1 MSNKQKPKLMK
12 QCFRMFAMLLLATLA
27 GTSAWA
33 QGIEVPLPSFQPLQA
48 GDTVYIYNIGT
59 QKLVGWGEGWGTQA
73 IVNDT
78 GLRYVLKNKRDDGA
92 MITINDEEFESLPEG
107 QYWLYSPD
115 VLDKAGH
122 SIDRWDDGGKVGS
135 GIKCCFADQSDWDTR
150 GIWVITSVGN
160 NLYKFTMPEGLPDF
174 TEMQNQYVEGECL
187 GVQLD
192 HQTNQ
197 GQPTYGLYFDVVY
210 ADNPTFCQF
219 AFLPAQAMSAYLL
232 KKDLAKLVEEADAL
246 GIDASE
252 ARAIIAN
259 PDATEEEVQAVYDT
273 LYVTLKEADQYNH
286 PEDITEQYIVN
297 WNPVSNTNGWETPKG
312 QPNAF
317 DAGNNNAEF
326 WNLSGYS
333 LRQTIHNL
341 PAGVYMLRAIAMTRT
356 DYESILAAGDVSMKI
371 ATVGAGEV
379 NSRAQANAWFNA
391 GNGVNDLT
399 FVQEAEGDVEISLT
413 ADSQTG
419 DHWTVWRSF
428 QLFFR
433 GDNADAIGKAAQA
446 LTENW
451 EEEFVDAIYN
461 QAYYDAVTEGIAASE
476 AATTSEAALAAYVAT
491 RNALTALRANVDAYE
506 ALKARTE
513 HIYEIIWDEL
523 DGDDILLAM
532 IEGGE
537 AYGVDYGAG
546 ILAEIEDGT
555 LTTEQAVTKLQELN
569 DRVDEVNRNLMQPG
583 DDVTE
588 KFVENYTFRNATGTA
603 SGFDKWTVDSDDALQ
618 NNAGSIQVVEQW
630 NSNAGTSVIDV
641 YQYVRLARG
650 AYRLSTKGW
659 YRSTTDYNTYKTN
672 PDYQTVKSYLY
683 GSASQ
688 FPFPDIYVKKYT
700 ADEKA
705 EYFPNGNEYHFT
717 EDGETYYCPNNC
729 TGAEE
734 LFNNENIDCY
744 DMYVDFIATGE
755 PVKIGI
761 KGTVL
766 GYAWTIWDDFK
777 LTFLGKDVDDML
789 PVAQAS
795 IDEAKAMLAQPM
807 SNEARANLNAAIA
820 AAEGA
825 TEGNALIDAYVELGK
840 VKDATQASINAYNRL
855 KVENEGLAS
864 AIIEYAE
871 TATDE
876 AIATANALN
885 AEIEEGLAAGIYTDA
900 QIDEKIAEIA
910 EALVGLKNPKG
921 EGSDVNPLD
930 YTARIINPL
939 FTNGKT
945 GWTEAEEFAG
955 KVTVEQETT
964 SLGTQIGFAEG
975 WNTSF
980 DIYQDINRL
989 PEGTYR
995 VRVQGLYRQE
1005 GTDPDAKNWK
1015 YGYAEK
1021 NGLLDLLT
1029 DEEKENVIDFDPR
1042 AKIYANG
1049 DTIDFTRWIFLPD
1062 NADDAATLQSGI
1074 SDQGSW
1080 TAFEDNLTDPNA
1092 PVTYFYPN
1100 NRLALANRCDYG
1112 WYDNELYTYVD
1123 GSGVLRIGACNK
1135 TAKTLDWV
1143 PFSNWRLEYLGTES
1157 SHESTTGVREVVES
1171 EVTSKTIYTAD
1182 GRRVNSMVKGLNI
1195 IKTTDKNGKTIVK
1208 KVIVK

>member
-1 MSNKQKPKLMK
+1 MK
-12 QCFRMFAMLLLATLA
+12 QCFRMFAMLLFATLA

-33 QGIEVPLPSFQPLQA
+33 EIEVPLPTFQPLQA
-48 GDTVYIYNIGT
+48 GDTVYIYNVGT

-122 SIDRWDDGGKVGS
+122 SIDRWDDGGQVGS

-252 ARAIIAN
+252 ARTIIAN
-259 PDATEEEVQAVYDT
+259 PDATKEEVQAVYDT
-273 LYVTLKEADQYNH
+273 LYVALKDADQYNH
-286 PEDITEQYIVN
+286 PEDVTSLYIVN
-297 WNPVSNTNGWETPKG
+297 PNPVSNTNGWETPQG

-317 DAGNNNAEF
+317 DPGNNNAEF

-356 DYESILAAGDVSMKI
+356 DMETYLSAGDVSMKV

-379 NSRAQANAWFNA
+379 NNRSQANAWFNA

-399 FVQEAEGDVEISLT
+399 FVQEAEGDVEIALT
-413 ADSQTG
+413 ADNSTG

-433 GDNADAIGKAAQA
+433 GDKADAVGKAAQA

-451 EEEFVDAIYN
+451 EEEFADAIYS
-461 QAYYDAVTEGIAASE
+461 QPYYDAVTEGIAQQADATTTE
-476 AATTSEAALAAYVAT
+476 AAIAAYVAT
-491 RNALTALRANVDAYE
+491 RDALTALRANVDAYE
-506 ALKARTE
+506 ALQTRANE
-513 HIYEIIWDEL
+513 IYEIIWDQL
-523 DGDDILLAM
+523 DGDDMLLAM
-532 IEGGE
+532 IEGGTYE
-537 AYGVDYGAG
+537 DRETGIVTDYGSG
-546 ILAEIEDGT
+546 ILANIEEGNY
-555 LTTEQAVTKLQELN
+555 TTEGAIAMLDELN
-569 DRVDEVNRNLMQPG
+569 ERVNWVNNNLMQPG

-588 KFVENYTFRNATGTA
+588 KFVENPTFRAANGTS
-603 SGFDKWTVDSDDALQ
+603 SGFYKWTVDSDDALQ
-618 NNAGSIQVVEQW
+618 NNAGTITVVEQW
-630 NSNAGTSVIDV
+630 NGSANTSMIDV
-641 YQYVRLARG
+641 YQYIDVAKG

-672 PDYQTVKSYLY
+672 PDYQAVKSYLY

-688 FPFPDIYVKKYT
+688 FPFPDIYVKGYT
-700 ADEKA
+700 DEEKA
-705 EYFPNGNEYHFT
+705 EFFPNGNSYT
-717 EDGETYYCPNNC
+717 ATIDGVTYYYPNNC

-761 KGTVL
+761 KGTAV

-777 LTFLGKDVDDML
+777 LTFLGKEVDDML
-789 PVAQAS
+789 PVAEAS
-795 IDEAKAMLAQPM
+795 IKEAKALLEYPM
-807 SNEARANLNAAIA
+807 SNEARQRLNAAIA

-825 TEGNALIDAYVELGK
+825 TDGNALIDAYVALGT
-840 VKDATQASINAYNRL
+840 VKDATQASIDTYSRL
-855 KVENEGLAS
+855 KFENEKLAQ
-864 AIIEYAE
+864 AIIDYADK
-871 TATDE
+871 ASDE
-876 AIATANALN
+876 AIANANALN
-885 AEIEEGLAAGIYTDA
+885 AEIEEGLAGGIYNDDQVQE
-900 QIDEKIAEIA
+900 QIDRIADAIID
-910 EALVGLKNPKG
+910 LQNVVGTDYPI
-921 EGSDVNPLD
+921 D
-930 YTARIINPL
+930 YTARITNPKYL
-939 FTNGKT
+939 DGKT
-945 GWTEAEEFAG
+945 GWSEAEGFEG
-955 KVTVEQETT
+955 VVTVEQQSNSE
-964 SLGTQIGFAEG
+964 GNIGIAEG
-975 WNTSF
+975 WNKGF
-980 DIYQDINRL
+980 EIFQEIRRL
-989 PEGTYR
+989 PEGSYR
-995 VRVQGLYRQE
+995 VSVRALYRQE
-1005 GTDPDAKNWK
+1005 GSGVDTKIWR
-1015 YGYAEK
+1015 YGYAESLGK
-1021 NGLLDLLT
+1021 LDMLSEADKT
-1029 DEEKENVIDFDPR
+1029 DVPAFDPR
-1042 AKIYANG
+1042 AKLFANG
-1049 DTIDFTRWIFLPD
+1049 DSVDLARWIFIPENEDDKAILQGAEGD
-1062 NADDAATLQSGI
+1062 GWIAIEDTIADPYS
-1074 SDQGSW
+1074 
-1080 TAFEDNLTDPNA
+1080 PM
-1092 PVTYFYPN
+1092 TYYYPN
-1100 NRLALANRCDYG
+1100 LRVCAANRFEFPGFYENQVVC
-1112 WYDNELYTYVD
+1112 YVD
-1123 GSGVLRIGACNK
+1123 NTGLLKLGLSNK
-1135 TAKTLDWV
+1135 NGKSQDWV
-1143 PFSNWRLEYLGTES
+1143 PFSDWKLEYLGPEDPIK
-1157 SHESTTGVREVVES
+1157 EDTGVGEIAAREIVNS
-1171 EVTSKTIYTAD
+1171 EIFTTD
-1182 GRRVNSMVKGLNI
+1182 GRRMNSMMKGINI
-1195 IKTTDKNGKTIVK
+1195 IKTTDKNGKAVVK